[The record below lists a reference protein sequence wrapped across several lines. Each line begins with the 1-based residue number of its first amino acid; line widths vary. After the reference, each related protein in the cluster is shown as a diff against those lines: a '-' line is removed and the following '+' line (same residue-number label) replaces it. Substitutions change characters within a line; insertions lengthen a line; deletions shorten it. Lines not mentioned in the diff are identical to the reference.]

1 MPADESSR
9 PTLRDT
15 LRGNVLGLGL
25 TSFFA
30 DVAGEMMYPLLPAF
44 LTSVLGASAAF
55 LGLVEG
61 VAESTA
67 SLVKLAGGW
76 LADRFGVRK
85 PLAVWGYAVAAAA
98 RPVLAL
104 VAAPWQLLVARAAD
118 RAGKGVRGPPRDAL
132 LSSSVD
138 PSRRGVAFGF
148 NRAMDNAGAV
158 VGPLVA
164 AGLMSL
170 WAGGY
175 RRVFALS
182 AIPGVLSVLA
192 IARLT
197 REVAPGRGAE
207 DAGDEALQGREG
219 PGRGAGYEADR
230 VITAAESAPP
240 RFSLPEMG
248 GPFRGYLAAV
258 FLFTLG
264 NSSDAFL
271 LLRAGQ
277 LGVSAAA
284 IPLLWA
290 AFNLSKTTWSLPGGV
305 LSDRLGP
312 RRSILWGWGLYVLV
326 YVGFALAGRTW
337 HAWALFVVYGLFYG
351 LTEAP
356 ERAYVAHMA
365 PEKARGRAYGTFH
378 FVVGVAA
385 LPASLLFGAVW
396 EWASPEA
403 AFLVGAAMGLLAAA
417 LLLLL
422 TPRRPAPIAPPA

>member
-1 MPADESSR
+1 MPDEPSSR
-9 PTLRDT
+9 PSLRET
-15 LRGNVLGLGL
+15 ISGNPLGLGI
-25 TSFFA
+25 TSFWA

-44 LTSVLGASAAF
+44 LTVVLGANAAF

-67 SLVKLAGGW
+67 SLLKLAGGW
-76 LADRFGVRK
+76 LSDRLGVRK
-85 PLAVWGYAVAAAA
+85 PLAAWGYGIAAVA
-98 RPVLAL
+98 RPLLAL
-104 VAAPWQLLVARAAD
+104 VTAPWQLLIARAAD
-118 RAGKGVRGPPRDAL
+118 RAGKGVRTAPRDTL
-132 LSSSVD
+132 LAGSVD
-138 PSRRGVAFGF
+138 AGRRGVAFGF
-148 NRAMDNAGAV
+148 QRAMDNAGAV

-164 AGLMSL
+164 AGLMAL
-170 WAGGY
+170 WVGGY

-192 IARLT
+192 ILRLT
-197 REVAPGRGAE
+197 REVGPRTPSDAGGSTPDGGAE
-207 DAGDEALQGREG
+207 AGGGESRR
-219 PGRGAGYEADR
+219 PGTSSTPRLSLGA
-230 VITAAESAPP
+230 
-240 RFSLPEMG
+240 FG
-248 GPFRGYLAAV
+248 GPYRGYLGAV

-277 LGVSAAA
+277 LGVATAA

-290 AFNLSKTTWSLPGGV
+290 AFNLSKTAWNLPGGL

-312 RRSILWGWGLYVLV
+312 RRSILLGWGLYALV
-326 YVGFALAGRTW
+326 YVGFAVAGRTW

-365 PEKARGRAYGTFH
+365 PERLRSMAYGTFH
-378 FVVGVAA
+378 FTVGLAA

-396 EWASPEA
+396 ELVSPEA
-403 AFLVGAAMGLLAAA
+403 AFLVGAGLGVAAA
-417 LLLLL
+417 IVLVLV
-422 TPRRPAPIAPPA
+422 TPSRAARA